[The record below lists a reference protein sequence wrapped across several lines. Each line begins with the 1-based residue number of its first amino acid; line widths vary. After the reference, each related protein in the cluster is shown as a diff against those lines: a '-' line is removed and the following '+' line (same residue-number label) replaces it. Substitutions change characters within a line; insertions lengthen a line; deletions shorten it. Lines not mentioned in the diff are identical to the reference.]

1 MKLLLDT
8 HAFLWACMEPR
19 KLGARARA
27 AINDPASE
35 VFVSAITFWEIS
47 LKYALGKLDLQG
59 VTPDALPAA
68 AGESGFNVLRLEP
81 EHAASFHQL
90 TRTSHKDQFDRML
103 VWQAIGADL
112 TLISKEKFPAEYL
125 KLGLRVVW

>member
-35 VFVSAITFWEIS
+35 VFVSAISFWEVS
-47 LKYALGKLDLQG
+47 LKYALGKLDLRG
-59 VTPDALPAA
+59 VTPDALPAVA
-68 AGESGFNVLRLEP
+68 EESGFTVLRLEP

-90 TRTSHKDQFDRML
+90 TRTSHKDPFDRML
-103 VWQAIGADL
+103 VWQAIGAGL
-112 TLISKEKFPAEYL
+112 ILISKEKFPAEYL

>member
-35 VFVSAITFWEIS
+35 VFVSAISFWEIS
-47 LKYALGKLDLQG
+47 LKHALGKLDLRG
-59 VTPDALPAA
+59 VTPEALPAA
-68 AGESGFNVLRLEP
+68 AAASGFDVLRLEAAA
-81 EHAASFHQL
+81 AASFHQL
-90 TRTSHKDQFDRML
+90 TRTGHKDPFDRML
-103 VWQAIGADL
+103 IWQAIGSDL